1 MIYYISDMHF
11 GHKNIIRFDGRPF
24 ADIELMDEAIIHNW
38 NERVTPE
45 DTVYVIGD
53 GFFKGEEMSLEII
66 KRLNGHKHLIKGNHD
81 RVNGRLRFHWE
92 SVKDYDEVKDG
103 DHRVILSHYPMM
115 FYNAQHYGSIMLYG
129 HVHNSREWKFVEKWQ
144 KELWDEGIPARI
156 INVGCMMDY
165 MRYTPRTLEE
175 LLKANPAPQII
186 ETREDT
192 RGELNED

>member
-11 GHKNIIRFDGRPF
+11 GHENIIRFDNRPF
-24 ADIELMDEAIIHNW
+24 ANTELMNEVLINNW
-38 NERVTPE
+38 NDRVSEAEE

-53 GFFKGEEMSLEII
+53 GFFRQEELSLCII

-81 RVNGRLRFHWE
+81 RVRGRLRFYWE
-92 SVKDYDEVKDG
+92 SINDYDEVKDG
-103 DHRVILSHYPMM
+103 NYRVILSHYPMM

-129 HVHNSREWKFVEKWQ
+129 HVHNSREWRFIEKWQ
-144 KELWDEGIPARI
+144 KKLWNEGIPARI

-175 LLKANPAPQII
+175 LLKANPAPEII
-186 ETREDT
+186 KTRE
-192 RGELNED
+192 EVEE